1 MCTPANVAG
10 TGQCSFM
17 YFGSGFKKQQNA
29 LEGFGKLKH
38 SKSDSTQP
46 IQSHMQVVLN
56 ISVLHWCDELLA
68 TARARHS
75 VGRAGAS
82 SPKRALPSAVGT
94 CPAKS
99 PLLPSPEASPE
110 QTLPALLNY
119 AMVMTQTNI
128 HQETE
133 IRPNSLALA
142 I

>member
-1 MCTPANVAG
+1 
-10 TGQCSFM
+10 
-17 YFGSGFKKQQNA
+17 
-29 LEGFGKLKH
+29 
-38 SKSDSTQP
+38 
-46 IQSHMQVVLN
+46 MQVVLN

-82 SPKRALPSAVGT
+82 SPKWALPGAVGT
-94 CPAKS
+94 CPAES

-128 HQETE
+128 HQETD
-133 IRPNSLALA
+133 IRPN
-142 I
+142 